1 MNAFSDH
8 NHGATPPG
16 PAAASDA
23 TSAGSAGSTSAEPAG
38 SAPDASPAQAE
49 GSSNAGVLAAFFA
62 FVAWGILPVFWKAL
76 VSVDPLEVL
85 CHRILWSFAAVLP
98 FMFFRGRL
106 GGLKRFLS
114 TRRNLLG
121 LLASGFILAGNWYLY
136 IWAIMS
142 GMVVE
147 ASLGYYITPLVNI
160 LFGIAIFREK
170 AGPLVWLAIAVAAAA
185 VMYRMGNLGHLP
197 YVPLGLA
204 FSFGIYGLLRKVLIV
219 EALPGMFME
228 TLVVLPIAAAYLI
241 YQAMHGHSAFF
252 RHDLA
257 IDALLIS
264 SGLITTIPLIC
275 FAYGARRIRMTT
287 LGILQ
292 YMTPTCVLLL
302 GVLAYD
308 EPFTRETAITFI
320 LIWTALALYTWNTLR
335 RRQW

>member
-1 MNAFSDH
+1 MNNLPDH
-8 NHGATPPG
+8 NHGATPSG
-16 PAAASDA
+16 PAASVVSVPAASEA
-23 TSAGSAGSTSAEPAG
+23 AG
-38 SAPDASPAQAE
+38 SAPAPEVSPAQAE
-49 GSSNAGVLAAFFA
+49 RSSNAGVLAAFFA

-76 VSVDPLEVL
+76 ASVDALEAL
-85 CHRILWSFAAVLP
+85 CHRILWSFVAVLP

-106 GGLKRFLS
+106 GNLKRFLS
-114 TRRNLLG
+114 TKRNLLG

-160 LFGIAIFREK
+160 LFGIVIFREK
-170 AGPLVWLAIAVAAAA
+170 AGLLVWLSIAVAAAA
-185 VMYRMGNLGHLP
+185 VVYRVGSLGHLP

-204 FSFGIYGLLRKVLIV
+204 ISFGVYGLLRKVLIV

-228 TLVVLPIAAAYLI
+228 TLVVLPIAAAYLM
-241 YQAMHGHSAFF
+241 YHAVHGNSAFF
-252 RHDLA
+252 RHDLV

-264 SGLITTIPLIC
+264 SGFITTIPLIC

-302 GVLAYD
+302 GVLVYD
-308 EPFTRETAITFI
+308 EPFTRETAVTFV
-320 LIWTALALYTWNTLR
+320 LIWVALALYTWNTLR